1 VFEKIKRMWLEEP
14 KIPPQNLSKITAPT
28 LIMAGD
34 RDLITLEHTLELF
47 RAIPKAQL
55 CIVPGSS
62 HGLVVEKPRV
72 VARAVLDFLADEG
85 RRNIFSGIQA

>member
-1 VFEKIKRMWLEEP
+1 
-14 KIPPQNLSKITAPT
+14 
-28 LIMAGD
+28 MASD
-34 RDLITLEHTLELF
+34 RDLITLEHTIELF

-72 VARAVLDFLADEG
+72 VAQAVLDFLADEG
-85 RRNIFSGIQA
+85 RRNIFSRIQA